1 MHSRI
6 LVYSFLLFL
15 FGPSP
20 LLAFSPVNT
29 EDDPQGVACME
40 DFLPEAGLTKEE
52 IRSLEKEEQK
62 LLRTERR
69 IDKFQKFMVSKR
81 GQKLLD
87 GMNDPVDRWFW
98 YWVLGWGTGIML
110 TILAGGA
117 FTTGAIGILWFGL
130 FVGGSISLVVWL
142 VKRFS

>member
-1 MHSRI
+1 MHSRL
-6 LVYSFLLFL
+6 LVYSFLLF
-15 FGPSP
+15 FIIPTA
-20 LLAFSPVNT
+20 LLASSSVNT
-29 EDDPQGVACME
+29 EDNPLGVVCMK
-40 DFLPEAGLTKEE
+40 DLVPEMSLTKDE
-52 IRSLEKEEQK
+52 IRSLEKDEQK
-62 LLRTERR
+62 LLRNERR
-69 IDKFQKFMVSKR
+69 IEKFQKFMASKR
-81 GQKLLD
+81 GQKLID

-98 YWVLGWGTGIML
+98 YWVLGWGIGIFL